1 MTTDAQQDQAPVT
14 TKRTHYQIVL
24 QAIIDLADVHRAA
37 SRQQLVTLTGLKFT
51 AVDDTIKRL
60 KEDGKI
66 LSVVPGLFEPVPTTA
81 PDRAIS
87 VTLMP
92 QGMVKI
98 EFADGPTIDATK
110 HEARTLGKL
119 LAGMAQETAQVES
132 YRMLAEQVARMQA
145 RATRDFQQQS
155 KRRRP
160 A

>member
-1 MTTDAQQDQAPVT
+1 MMTDAPTDQTPVT
-14 TKRTHYQIVL
+14 TRRTHYQIVL

-66 LSVVPGLFEPVPTTA
+66 LSVTPGLFEPVPSMA

-92 QGMVKI
+92 DGGTVKI
-98 EFADGPTIDATK
+98 EFADGPDLDLTK

-119 LAGMAQETAQVES
+119 LAGLAQETAQVES
-132 YRMLAEQVARMQA
+132 YRILAEQVARLQA
-145 RATRDFQQQS
+145 RERTNAQQQA
-155 KRRRP
+155 KRRR
-160 A
+160 

>member
-1 MTTDAQQDQAPVT
+1 M
-14 TKRTHYQIVL
+14 
-24 QAIIDLADVHRAA
+24 
-37 SRQQLVTLTGLKFT
+37 
-51 AVDDTIKRL
+51 
-60 KEDGKI
+60 I

-98 EFADGPTIDATK
+98 EFADGPDLELTS

>member
-1 MTTDAQQDQAPVT
+1 MMTDAPTDQTPVT

-37 SRQQLVTLTGLKFT
+37 SRQQIVSLTGLKLG

-60 KEDGKI
+60 KEDGRV
-66 LSVVPGLFEPVPTTA
+66 LSMVPGLFEPVPTTA